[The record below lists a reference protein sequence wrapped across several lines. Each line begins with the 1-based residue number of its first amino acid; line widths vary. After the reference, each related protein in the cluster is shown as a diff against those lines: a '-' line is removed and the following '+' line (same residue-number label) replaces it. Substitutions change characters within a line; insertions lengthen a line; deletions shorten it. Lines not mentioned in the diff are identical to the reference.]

1 MSEPADIRS
10 LLVELA
16 DRFGIP
22 EALET
27 VRVFSAWERIV
38 GDQVASRCE
47 PVMIKDG
54 VLKVRASS
62 AAWASELRYLSSD
75 IARRVNQELGREMI
89 SEVVISLG
97 DPAEQV
103 GSKKG
108 APGGRRGGL
117 RRWRNE
123 PFENSKSG
131 PLAAKTRKK
140 RP

>member
-1 MSEPADIRS
+1 

-22 EALET
+22 QALET

-47 PVMIKDG
+47 PVMIREG

-62 AAWASELRYLSSD
+62 AAWASELRYLSGE
-75 IARRVNQELGREMI
+75 IARRVNQELGREMVT
-89 SEVVISLG
+89 EVVISVV
-97 DPAEQV
+97 DPLASRGTKAV
-103 GSKKG
+103 G
-108 APGGRRGGL
+108 PGGGSRRV
-117 RRWRNE
+117 RRSKTE
-123 PFENSKSG
+123 LSENTKSG
-131 PLAAKTRKK
+131 RLAAKTRKK